1 MPLGLPKCGRKPLA
15 AGDAAPVYVPGCPRR
30 LLIVLCPAIGL
41 TPCRGKGGHDV
52 QAMDRRCG
60 TGIFAPF
67 AAHAA
72 TEANFG
78 AKTTGDLAEL
88 CEATPDNAIGTA
100 AVNFCQGFAL
110 GAVLAETQNMAAFR
124 GPKPFCLPNPPP
136 SRNEALGEFVKWA
149 RVSPDRMSTTS
160 TDGLFRFLNERYPCP
175 PSR

>member
-1 MPLGLPKCGRKPLA
+1 MTSKRWTAAAALA
-15 AGDAAPVYVPGCPRR
+15 F
-30 LLIVLCPAIGL
+30 L
-41 TPCRGKGGHDV
+41 
-52 QAMDRRCG
+52 
-60 TGIFAPF
+60 APF

-78 AKTTGDLAEL
+78 AKTTGDLVEL

-110 GAVLAETQNMAAFR
+110 GAVLAEMQNMAAFR

-160 TDGLFRFLNERYPCP
+160 TDGLFRFLSERYPCP